1 MTITERIEH
10 VTTAFWVAAVGTLVS
25 GFGWMVRIVFTNQKA
40 LAELR
45 AEINAREAS
54 RSVDRETITE
64 IKKDLREVRADVKQL
79 YARTLH
85 SDDNIGGR

>member
-1 MTITERIEH
+1 MSISERVEY
-10 VTTAFWVAAVGTLVS
+10 VTTAFWVAVVGTVVS

-54 RSVDRETITE
+54 RGVDREAITE

-79 YARTLH
+79 YARTVH
-85 SDDNIGGR
+85 DDPH